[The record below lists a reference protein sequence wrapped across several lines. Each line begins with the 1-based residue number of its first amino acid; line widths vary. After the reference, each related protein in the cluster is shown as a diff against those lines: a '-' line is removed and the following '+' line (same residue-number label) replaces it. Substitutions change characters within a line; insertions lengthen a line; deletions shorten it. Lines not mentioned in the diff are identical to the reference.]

1 MTVHVIESAD
11 DMVEVGRRLA
21 TLVRPGD
28 LLVLKGPLGSGKTT
42 LTRGLGAGLDVR
54 GAVTSPTFVI
64 ARVHPSNN
72 DGPALVHVDA
82 YRLERFEEVDNLDLD
97 ASLPDAVTV
106 VEWGDGKVDT
116 LAEDRLVIELS
127 RDEAD
132 DGVRLIRLVS
142 VGARWQDVDL
152 DHLFA

>member
-72 DGPALVHVDA
+72 EGPALVHVDA

-142 VGARWQDVDL
+142 VGARWLDVDL
-152 DHLFA
+152 DHLIA